1 MIMEKRKAMQVVAY
15 FTVGLLGG
23 WLIGTIAPIEG
34 IGPAVP
40 VNAEYY
46 LELKGDSAIVVGR
59 WSHFKCPIDSLPN
72 EFIKDN
78 L

>member
-1 MIMEKRKAMQVVAY
+1 MEKRKAMQVVAY
-15 FTVGLLGG
+15 FTIGLLGG
-23 WLIGTIAPIEG
+23 WLIGTISPIKG
-34 IGPAVP
+34 IKPPIP

-46 LELKGDSAIVVGR
+46 LELKGDSAIVIGR
-59 WSHFKCPIDSLPN
+59 WSNFQCPIDSLPA